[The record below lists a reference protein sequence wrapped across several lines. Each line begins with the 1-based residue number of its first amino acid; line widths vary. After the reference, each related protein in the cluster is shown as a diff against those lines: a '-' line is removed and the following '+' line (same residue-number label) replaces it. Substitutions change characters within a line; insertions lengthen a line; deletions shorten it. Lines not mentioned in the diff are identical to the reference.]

1 MTTPLRVGV
10 IGLGDIARKAYLPV
24 LAARDDVEL
33 SLMTRDPGRLAH
45 VARQYAPARCTT
57 DLEELLD
64 GTLDAAFV
72 HASTAAHVG
81 LVERLLRAG
90 VPVLVDKPLAP
101 DLASAT
107 RLVELA
113 EERHLSLAVGFNR
126 RFCPA
131 HVALSREPASV
142 VLVQKH
148 RAGLPGEPRQFVLD
162 DFIHVVDT
170 VRFLLPA
177 GEEEVSVWCTT
188 QDGLLATVTVA
199 LRVGS
204 STGLGVMH
212 RVGGAAEEVVEVMG
226 PGYQHRV
233 VDLAEEWR
241 SDASDTSG
249 GQRLARRDSWTDVPT
264 VRGFTAMVDA
274 FLASVRDGEVISAR
288 DALRT
293 HEICEQVVQAAEA
306 ELRPGCRSGRA
317 SPRRRAPRPAEL
329 PAR

>member
-1 MTTPLRVGV
+1 M
-10 IGLGDIARKAYLPV
+10 
-24 LAARDDVEL
+24 
-33 SLMTRDPGRLAH
+33 
-45 VARQYAPARCTT
+45 
-57 DLEELLD
+57 
-64 GTLDAAFV
+64 
-72 HASTAAHVG
+72 
-81 LVERLLRAG
+81 
-90 VPVLVDKPLAP
+90 LVDKPLAP
-101 DLASAT
+101 DLGSAT

-113 EERHLSLAVGFNR
+113 EERGLSLAVGFNR

-148 RAGLPGEPRQFVLD
+148 RPGLPGEPRQFVLD

-177 GEEEVSVWCTT
+177 GDEDVSVWCVT
-188 QDGLLATVTVA
+188 QDGLLATVTIA

-212 RVGGAAEEVVEVMG
+212 RVGGVAEEVVEVMG

-241 SDASDTSG
+241 SDASG
-249 GQRLARRDSWTDVPT
+249 GLRLLRRDSWTDVPT

-274 FLASVRDGEVISAR
+274 FLASVRSGDVLSAR

-293 HEICEQVVQAAEA
+293 HEICEQVVEAAEA
-306 ELRPGCRSGRA
+306 ELGR
-317 SPRRRAPRPAEL
+317 
-329 PAR
+329 

>member
-10 IGLGDIARKAYLPV
+10 VGLGDIARKAYLPV
-24 LAARDDVEL
+24 LTARDDVEL
-33 SLMTRDPGRLAH
+33 SLMTRDPGRLAD
-45 VARQYAPARCTT
+45 VARRYGIVRRTT
-57 DLEELLD
+57 RVEDFLD

-81 LVERLLRAG
+81 LVEQLLHAG

-101 DLASAT
+101 DLASST

-113 EERHLSLAVGFNR
+113 EQRGLSLAVGFNR

-131 HVALSREPASV
+131 HVALAREPASV
-142 VLVQKH
+142 VIVQKH
-148 RAGLPGEPRQFVLD
+148 RSGLPGEPRQFVFD

-177 GEEEVSVWCTT
+177 GEEKVSVWCTT
-188 QDGLLATVTVA
+188 RDGLLATVSIA
-199 LRVGS
+199 LRVGA

-212 RVGGAAEEVVEVMG
+212 RVGGAAEEVVEVLG

-241 SDASDTSG
+241 SDASG
-249 GQRLARRDSWTDVPT
+249 GLRLVRRDSWTDVPT

-274 FLASVRDGEVISAR
+274 FLSSVRANEVISAR

-293 HEICEQVVQAAEA
+293 HEICEQVVQDAEA
-306 ELRPGCRSGRA
+306 ELGR
-317 SPRRRAPRPAEL
+317 
-329 PAR
+329 

>member
-10 IGLGDIARKAYLPV
+10 VGLGDIAHKAYLPV
-24 LAARDDVEL
+24 LTARDDVEL
-33 SLMTRDPGRLAH
+33 TLMTRDASRLAASAGRYG
-45 VARQYAPARCTT
+45 VPRRTT
-57 DLEELLD
+57 RFEDLLD
-64 GTLDAAFV
+64 GSLDAAFV
-72 HASTAAHVG
+72 HASTAAHAD
-81 LVERLLRAG
+81 LVEQLLTAG

-101 DLASAT
+101 DLASAS

-113 EERHLSLAVGFNR
+113 EASGVSLAVGFNR

-131 HVALSREPASV
+131 HAALRDEPISL

-148 RAGLPGEPRQFVLD
+148 RSGLPEEPRRFVLD

-170 VRFLLPA
+170 VRFLLPP
-177 GEEEVSVWCTT
+177 GEEEVSVWCTA

-212 RVGGAAEEVVEVMG
+212 RVGGTTEEVVEVLG

-233 VDLAEEWR
+233 VDLAEQWR
-241 SDASDTSG
+241 ADASG
-249 GQRLARRDSWTDVPT
+249 GLRLVRRDSWTDVPT
-264 VRGFTAMVDA
+264 VRGFTAMVHA
-274 FLASVRDGEVISAR
+274 FLSSVRSGEVVSAR

-293 HEICEQVVQAAEA
+293 HEICELVVRAAEV
-306 ELRPGCRSGRA
+306 ELSR
-317 SPRRRAPRPAEL
+317 
-329 PAR
+329 

>member
-10 IGLGDIARKAYLPV
+10 VGLGDIARKAYLPV
-24 LAARDDVEL
+24 LTARDDVEL
-33 SLMTRDPGRLAH
+33 SLMTRDPGRLADLARRYG
-45 VARQYAPARCTT
+45 VARGTT
-57 DLEELLD
+57 RFEDLLD

-72 HASTAAHVG
+72 HASTAAHVD
-81 LVERLLRAG
+81 LVEQLLHAG

-113 EERHLSLAVGFNR
+113 EERGVSLAVGFNR

-131 HVALSREPASV
+131 HVALAREPMSV

-148 RAGLPGEPRQFVLD
+148 RSGLAEEPRRFVLD

-170 VRFLLPA
+170 VRFLMPV
-177 GEEEVSVWCTT
+177 GHEELSVWCTG
-188 QDGLLATVTVA
+188 QDGLLATVTIA
-199 LRVGS
+199 LRVEDR
-204 STGLGVMH
+204 TGLGVMH
-212 RVGGAAEEVVEVMG
+212 RLGGAAEEVVEVLG

-241 SDASDTSG
+241 SDGLG
-249 GQRLARRDSWTDVPT
+249 GLRLIRRDGWTDVPT
-264 VRGFTAMVDA
+264 VRGFTAMVEA
-274 FLASVRDGEVISAR
+274 FLSSVKAGEVISAR

-293 HEICEQVVQAAEA
+293 HEICEQVVHAAEA
-306 ELRPGCRSGRA
+306 ES
-317 SPRRRAPRPAEL
+317 RR
-329 PAR
+329 

>member
-10 IGLGDIARKAYLPV
+10 VGLGDIARKAYLPV
-24 LAARDDVEL
+24 LTARDDVEL
-33 SLMTRDPGRLAH
+33 SLMTRDPGRLAD
-45 VARQYAPARCTT
+45 VARRYGIVRRTT
-57 DLEELLD
+57 RVEDFLD

-72 HASTAAHVG
+72 HASTAAHAG
-81 LVERLLRAG
+81 LVEQLLHAG

-101 DLASAT
+101 DLASST

-113 EERHLSLAVGFNR
+113 EQRGLSLAVGFNR

-131 HVALSREPASV
+131 HVALAREPASV
-142 VLVQKH
+142 VIVQKH
-148 RAGLPGEPRQFVLD
+148 RSGLPGEPRQFVLD

-170 VRFLLPA
+170 VRFLLPP
-177 GEEEVSVWCTT
+177 GEEKVSVWCTT
-188 QDGLLATVTVA
+188 RDGLLATVSIA
-199 LRVGS
+199 LRVGA

-212 RVGGAAEEVVEVMG
+212 RVGGAAEEVVEVLG

-241 SDASDTSG
+241 SDASG
-249 GQRLARRDSWTDVPT
+249 GLRLVRRDSWTDVPT

-274 FLASVRDGEVISAR
+274 FLSSVRANEVISAR

-293 HEICEQVVQAAEA
+293 HEICEQVVQDAEA
-306 ELRPGCRSGRA
+306 ELGR
-317 SPRRRAPRPAEL
+317 
-329 PAR
+329 

>member
-1 MTTPLRVGV
+1 MTRPLRVGV

-24 LAARDDVEL
+24 LTARDDVEL
-33 SLMTRDPGRLAH
+33 SLMTRNPARLADI
-45 VARQYAPARCTT
+45 AGQYGIARCTT
-57 DLEELLD
+57 RFEDLLD

-72 HASTAAHVG
+72 HASTAAHVD
-81 LVERLLRAG
+81 LVERLLHAG

-107 RLVELA
+107 RVVELA
-113 EERHLSLAVGFNR
+113 EERGLSLAVGFNR

-131 HVALSREPASV
+131 HVALSREPSSV

-148 RAGLPGEPRQFVLD
+148 RSGMPGEPRRFVLD

-170 VRFLLPA
+170 VRFLMPA
-177 GEEEVSVWCTT
+177 GEEELAVWCTT
-188 QDGLLATVTVA
+188 QDGLLATVTMT
-199 LRVGS
+199 LRVGA
-204 STGLGVMH
+204 STGIGVMH
-212 RVGGAAEEVVEVMG
+212 RVGGGDEEVVEVLG

-241 SDASDTSG
+241 SDVSDG
-249 GQRLARRDSWTDVPT
+249 VRLIRRDAWTDVPT

-274 FLASVRDGEVISAR
+274 FLSSVRRHEVLSAR

-306 ELRPGCRSGRA
+306 ELRR
-317 SPRRRAPRPAEL
+317 
-329 PAR
+329 

>member
-10 IGLGDIARKAYLPV
+10 VGLGDIARKAYLPV
-24 LAARDDVEL
+24 LTAHDDVEL
-33 SLMTRDPGRLAH
+33 SLMTRDPGRLADL
-45 VARQYAPARCTT
+45 ARRYGIARRTT
-57 DLEELLD
+57 RFEDLLD

-72 HASTAAHVG
+72 HASTAAHVD
-81 LVERLLRAG
+81 LVEQLLCVG

-113 EERHLSLAVGFNR
+113 EERGVSLAVGFNR

-131 HVALSREPASV
+131 HVALARDPVSV

-148 RAGLPGEPRQFVLD
+148 RSGLPEEPRRFVLD

-170 VRFLLPA
+170 VRFLMPT
-177 GEEEVSVWCTT
+177 GKEELSIWCTA

-199 LRVGS
+199 LRVGA

-212 RVGGAAEEVVEVMG
+212 RVGGTAEEVVEVLG

-241 SDASDTSG
+241 SDASG
-249 GQRLARRDSWTDVPT
+249 GLRLVRRDGWTDVPT
-264 VRGFTAMVDA
+264 VRGFTAMVEA
-274 FLASVRDGEVISAR
+274 FLSSVRAGEVVSAR

-293 HEICEQVVQAAEA
+293 HEICEQVVHAAEA
-306 ELRPGCRSGRA
+306 EIRQ
-317 SPRRRAPRPAEL
+317 
-329 PAR
+329 

>member
-1 MTTPLRVGV
+1 MTRPLRVGV

-24 LAARDDVEL
+24 LTARDDVEL
-33 SLMTRDPGRLAH
+33 SLMTRDPARLAD
-45 VARQYAPARCTT
+45 VARQYGIARSTT
-57 DLEELLD
+57 RFEDLLD

-72 HASTAAHVG
+72 HASTAAHVD
-81 LVERLLRAG
+81 LVEQLLHAG

-101 DLASAT
+101 DLPSAT

-113 EERHLSLAVGFNR
+113 EGRGLSLAVGFNR

-131 HVALSREPASV
+131 HVALSRDPASV

-148 RAGLPGEPRQFVLD
+148 RSGMPGEPRRFVLD

-170 VRFLLPA
+170 VRFLMPA

-188 QDGLLATVTVA
+188 QDGLLATVTMA
-199 LRVGS
+199 LRVGA
-204 STGLGVMH
+204 STGIGVMH
-212 RVGGAAEEVVEVMG
+212 RVGGGDAEVVEVMG

-241 SDASDTSG
+241 SEGSG
-249 GQRLARRDSWTDVPT
+249 GVQLVRRDSWTDVPT

-274 FLASVRDGEVISAR
+274 FLSSIRPHEVLSAR

-293 HEICEQVVQAAEA
+293 HEICEQVVEAAEA
-306 ELRPGCRSGRA
+306 ELRR
-317 SPRRRAPRPAEL
+317 
-329 PAR
+329 

>member
-10 IGLGDIARKAYLPV
+10 VGLGDIARKAYLPV
-24 LAARDDVEL
+24 LTAREDVEL
-33 SLMTRDPGRLAH
+33 SLMTRDPDRLAD
-45 VARQYAPARCTT
+45 VARRYGITRRTT
-57 DLEELLD
+57 RFEDLLD
-64 GTLDAAFV
+64 GGLDAAFV
-72 HASTAAHVG
+72 HASTAAHVD
-81 LVERLLRAG
+81 LVERLLLAQ

-113 EERHLSLAVGFNR
+113 EERGVSLAVGFNR

-131 HVALSREPASV
+131 HVALTGEPISV

-148 RAGLPGEPRQFVLD
+148 RSGLPEEPRRFVLD

-177 GEEEVSVWCTT
+177 GDEKVSVWCTA

-199 LRVGS
+199 VRVGA

-212 RVGGAAEEVVEVMG
+212 RVGGAAEEVVEVLG

-241 SDASDTSG
+241 TDASG
-249 GQRLARRDSWTDVPT
+249 GLRLTRRDGWTDVPT
-264 VRGFTAMVDA
+264 VRGFTAMVEA
-274 FLASVRDGEVISAR
+274 FLSSVRGDEVMSAR

-293 HEICEQVVQAAEA
+293 HEICEQVVHAAEA
-306 ELRPGCRSGRA
+306 ELRG
-317 SPRRRAPRPAEL
+317 
-329 PAR
+329 